1 MEQAR
6 KRQSGTEVISLT
18 EFRQITEKKTPKN
31 KFNAKKAR
39 VGDIVLDSNGEAER
53 YQQLLLLEKAGV
65 VTELKRQV
73 RFPLIVNG
81 RQIATKDKSGREYP
95 LNYVADFTYYES
107 GKYVIED
114 FKGFDTPTSR
124 LKRAIIEAILGSE
137 IRITR

>member
-6 KRQSGTEVISLT
+6 KGRSGPEVISLT
-18 EFRQITEKKTPKN
+18 EFRQISGKKTPKN
-31 KFNAKKAR
+31 KFNAKKTK
-39 VGDIVLDSNGEAER
+39 VGDVILDSGGEAER

-65 VTELKRQV
+65 VFDLKRQV

-81 RQIATKDKSGREYP
+81 RHIATKDKLGREFP

-107 GKYVIED
+107 EAYVIED
-114 FKGFDTPTSR
+114 FKGFDTPNSR
-124 LKRAIIEAILGSE
+124 LKRAIIEAILGVE

>member
-6 KRQSGTEVISLT
+6 KRRSGTEVISLT
-18 EFRQITEKKTPKN
+18 EFRQISEKKTPKN
-31 KFNAKKAR
+31 KFSAKKTR

-53 YQQLLLLEKAGV
+53 YQQLLLLEKAGLIS
-65 VTELKRQV
+65 ELKLQV

-81 RQIATKDKSGREYP
+81 RQIATKDKLGREFP
-95 LNYVADFTYYES
+95 LNYVADFTYSES

-114 FKGFDTPTSR
+114 FKGFDTPLSR
-124 LKRAIIEAILGSE
+124 LKRAIIEAILGTE